1 MNPLFQLRVR
11 ARQAPPGRSRRGLE
25 PQRRSA
31 RASLRGLTLIEMVG
45 VLAVMSILAALA
57 FPALI
62 RQVDRANTTREKVQL
77 AMMSDALTRSVTR
90 TTSVS
95 RGSRGCRRFG
105 LALCANRQHRAGG
118 ATYQRAGIDVCIVVD
133 GQPVDDD

>member
-90 TTSVS
+90 TKSVPAAA
-95 RGSRGCRRFG
+95 GIPAAIATEAN
-105 LALCANRQHRAGG
+105 LALVQITTTSSG
-118 ATYQRAGIDVCIVVD
+118 
-133 GQPVDDD
+133 